1 MTPEEVYQ
9 FYGGVIKAAE
19 AVNVSRQTFHRWL
32 RRGVIP
38 PQQQAR
44 YEKLS
49 KKKLKVN
56 NSAIT
61 DKLCDS
67 YFPRFRYYSEALGM
81 CDVHSLT
88 YLSDRSP
95 RIMFYSPENR
105 QLKMASFKIENLMQE
120 LTIKDSKGT
129 KIFEKD
135 ILLVGDVGVVI
146 NNILDF
152 FTLDEHFRID
162 DLNEAIIVGNTFEG
176 GKDGD

>member
-19 AVNVSRQTFHRWL
+19 AVNVARQTFHTWM

-49 KKKLKVN
+49 KKKLKISKAQKVN
-56 NSAIT
+56 SNI
-61 DKLCDS
+61 
-67 YFPRFRYYSEALGM
+67 YFPKFRYYSPALGM

-95 RIMFYSPENR
+95 RIIFHNPVNR
-105 QLKMASFKIENLMQE
+105 QLKMASFQIENLMQAIDFYDNNNKQ
-120 LTIKDSKGT
+120 LYQQ
-129 KIFEKD
+129 D
-135 ILLVGDVGVVI
+135 IIWIPEV
-146 NNILDF
+146 
-152 FTLDEHFRID
+152 RI
-162 DLNEAIIVGNTFEG
+162 ERHIISEYAAQCMGLHAGPFLIIGNTFEG
-176 GKDGD
+176 KKDGY